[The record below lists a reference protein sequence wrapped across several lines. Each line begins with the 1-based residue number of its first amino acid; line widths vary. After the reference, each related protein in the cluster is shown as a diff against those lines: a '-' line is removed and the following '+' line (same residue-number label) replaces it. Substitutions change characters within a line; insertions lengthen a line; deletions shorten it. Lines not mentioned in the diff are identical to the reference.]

1 MNPSPSRWR
10 RYERCRIVTAY
21 PLSLHVCRL
30 MQHKFFNTQG
40 LKAWQLAEEHGL
52 ALERQ
57 AEKHHRLEEKKER
70 ELRKLPSQADQPT
83 PSNVPS
89 NATQDTTHVA
99 SSSIAGC
106 LEYIAFASV
115 VCGTRVATTA
125 ARHATRP
132 KLMAA
137 NQMEEQV
144 KRYLE
149 ASKLCNRSPSACISC
164 MATGSRYQG
173 TVHDPLS
180 ARDSAGRNLTLTQ
193 VSEPA

>member
-10 RYERCRIVTAY
+10 RYERCRLVTAY
-21 PLSLHVCRL
+21 LLSLQVCRL
-30 MQHKFFNTQG
+30 MQHRFFNTRG

-57 AEKHHRLEEKKER
+57 AEEHHRLEEKKER
-70 ELRKLPSQADQPT
+70 ELRRLPSQADQPT
-83 PSNVPS
+83 PSSVPS
-89 NATQDTTHVA
+89 DATQETTHVA
-99 SSSIAGC
+99 SGSIAGC
-106 LEYIAFASV
+106 LEYVAFASV

-149 ASKLCNRSPSACISC
+149 ASKLCNRSPSTCISC

-173 TVHDPLS
+173 TVQRWASPIT
-180 ARDSAGRNLTLTQ
+180 AG
-193 VSEPA
+193 